1 MPDVTFNASIL
12 LAGFGEMA
20 LRVWLVVAGLLVA
33 GHYHCMANFIGRAPH
48 AVRALV
54 LPSISGAGI
63 GMAFCGAVGATL
75 QGALFGAAAA
85 GLMAV
90 INLAAWGAGAYV
102 SAQLERAAEMRAQ
115 IRREGWAFVHDYRS
129 LAEAV
134 NTPDHDATTAER
146 PAHHRQAA
154 ERERAP

>member
-1 MPDVTFNASIL
+1 MPDVNMNASML
-12 LAGFGEMA
+12 LAGLGETA
-20 LRVWLVVAGLLVA
+20 LRTWLIATGVLVA
-33 GHYHCMANFIGRAPH
+33 GHYHAMANFIGRAPH
-48 AVRALV
+48 IIKALA
-54 LPSISGAGI
+54 LPAATGCGV

-102 SAQLERAAEMRAQ
+102 SAQLERAAEVRAQ
-115 IRREGWAFVHDYRS
+115 IRRDGWAFVHDYRS

-134 NTPDHDATTAER
+134 HTADHEAANTD
-146 PAHHRQAA
+146 RQAHRRQA
-154 ERERAP
+154 MERERTP